1 MNYQKVKLQMIKEKN
16 FTYNSLKISSSIDVV
31 KEVNKFEKLE
41 NESEEKMILICL
53 NTKNQ
58 IVNYCEIASG
68 GTNYCMIDPKTIF
81 KSALLSNAS
90 KIILVHNHPS
100 GDIKPSQ
107 EDLKLT
113 ERIKQVCELVEIQL
127 LDHIIIGDEDFKSIM
142 N

>member
-16 FTYNSLKISSSIDVV
+16 FTYNSQKISTSKDIVN
-31 KEVNKFEKLE
+31 EVNKFEKLE
-41 NESEEKMILICL
+41 NASEEKMIQINL
-53 NTKNQ
+53 NNKNQ
-58 IVNYCEIASG
+58 IVSYFEVAKG
-68 GTNYCMIDPKTIF
+68 GINYCMIDPKTIF

-100 GDIKPSQ
+100 GDTTASK

-113 ERIKQVCELVEIQL
+113 ERIKQVCELVDIQL

-142 N
+142 K

>member
-16 FTYNSLKISSSIDVV
+16 FTYNSQKISTSKDIVN
-31 KEVNKFEKLE
+31 EVNKFEKLE
-41 NESEEKMILICL
+41 NASEEKMIQINL
-53 NTKNQ
+53 NNKNQ
-58 IVNYCEIASG
+58 IVSYLEVAKGGLTYCIVDIK
-68 GTNYCMIDPKTIF
+68 NIL

-100 GDIKPSQ
+100 GDTKASQ

-113 ERIKQVCELVEIQL
+113 ERVKQACELVEIQL
-127 LDHIIIGDEDFKSIM
+127 LDHIIVGDDYESIM

>member
-1 MNYQKVKLQMIKEKN
+1 MQIIVNN
-16 FTYNSLKISSSIDVV
+16 FTKF
-31 KEVNKFEKLE
+31 KFEKLE

>member
-68 GTNYCMIDPKTIF
+68 GTNYCMIDPKTIY